1 MKRDIGSIEDM
12 DNAKNAKPQPQ
23 EDNSVITKN
32 IISRY
37 NNMAFEDL
45 EFSDE
50 LFDED
55 TFLVHHELY
64 PAS

>member
-1 MKRDIGSIEDM
+1 MKRDIGRKTTM
-12 DNAKNAKPQPQ
+12 DSEKNSDSKHQ
-23 EDNSVITKN
+23 EDRSVITKN

-45 EFSDE
+45 EFPE
-50 LFDED
+50 EMFDED
-55 TFLVHHELY
+55 TFIVHYELY